1 MYRVFVEPSGLT
13 DIARHYRYLS
23 EHRRTAHYADLWF
36 DGIDTAILEL
46 REFPLGFALA
56 PENSRFM
63 EEIRHR
69 VVGSYRV
76 IFTVED
82 DRVHV
87 LHVRH
92 VRQKGLAAD
101 EDRR

>member
-1 MYRVFVEPSGLT
+1 MYRIVTEPSALA
-13 DIARHYRYLS
+13 DIAKHYRYL
-23 EHRRTAHYADLWF
+23 EENAHSPDYPDRWF
-36 DGIDTAILEL
+36 EEIEAAIFGLGD
-46 REFPLGFALA
+46 FPLSFARA
-56 PENSRFM
+56 PEDVEFQ

-76 IFTVED
+76 IFTVMD

-92 VRQKGLAAD
+92 SRQDVLRP
-101 EDRR
+101 EP